1 MLGGQ
6 NEAPLLD
13 GADAGGC
20 SAMETVVPEAYLDE
34 HQMVVVAHDQVQFP
48 QAAAPVPLE
57 QAQSLALQELTGALL
72 GELAAVLAAQ

>member
-1 MLGGQ
+1 
-6 NEAPLLD
+6 
-13 GADAGGC
+13 
-20 SAMETVVPEAYLDE
+20 
-34 HQMVVVAHDQVQFP
+34 MVVVAHDQVQFP